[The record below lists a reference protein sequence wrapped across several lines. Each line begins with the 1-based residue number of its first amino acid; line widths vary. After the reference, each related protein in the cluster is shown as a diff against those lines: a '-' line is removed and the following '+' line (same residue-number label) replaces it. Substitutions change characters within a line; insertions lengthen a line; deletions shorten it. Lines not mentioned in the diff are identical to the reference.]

1 MRATASIRRSVFM
14 ATRNV
19 YTPSF
24 VATAQPVWCWLG
36 VLPALVI
43 VLVLVVY
50 PLAVA
55 MLTSLQTEHRITLGR
70 YVRFFT
76 TPRSYTILLE
86 TLAISGLA
94 TVGSVILSV
103 PLAYVIRRYER
114 TRAFLRVLI
123 TTPLAVPVLISA
135 YALTLFFAEHGLFNY
150 LVVHVLHLSPRP
162 LAISYTWPGLI
173 LACVWRFFPYTAL
186 VVAGALEGL
195 DRSIEEAA
203 YSTGARPHQ
212 VFLRISLP
220 LLTPAIVTG
229 SVLTFIGAF
238 GTFSIPLV
246 MGRGQDVLSV
256 VAYRAASSFDSGSA
270 ATIVDRGRF
279 EPPEP
284 QGAASQPGWHGG
296 VDPRCRDAGAGGDA
310 LHL

>member
-1 MRATASIRRSVFM
+1 M

-19 YTPSF
+19 YSAPF
-24 VATAQPVWCWLG
+24 VATARPVWCWLG

-55 MLTSLQTEHRITLGR
+55 MLTSLQTEHGITLGR

-135 YALTLFFAEHGLFNY
+135 
-150 LVVHVLHLSPRP
+150 
-162 LAISYTWPGLI
+162 
-173 LACVWRFFPYTAL
+173 
-186 VVAGALEGL
+186 
-195 DRSIEEAA
+195 
-203 YSTGARPHQ
+203 
-212 VFLRISLP
+212 
-220 LLTPAIVTG
+220 
-229 SVLTFIGAF
+229 
-238 GTFSIPLV
+238 
-246 MGRGQDVLSV
+246 
-256 VAYRAASSFDSGSA
+256 
-270 ATIVDRGRF
+270 
-279 EPPEP
+279 
-284 QGAASQPGWHGG
+284 
-296 VDPRCRDAGAGGDA
+296 
-310 LHL
+310 

>member
-1 MRATASIRRSVFM
+1 MHPIRVKQ
-14 ATRNV
+14 V
-19 YTPSF
+19 KEI
-24 VATAQPVWCWLG
+24 
-36 VLPALVI
+36 I
-43 VLVLVVY
+43 VVTD
-50 PLAVA
+50 AVA
-55 MLTSLQTEHRITLGR
+55 ASRRLYRETLGLANRWLSNLHRVVNRLQTEHGITLGR

-150 LVVHVLHLSPRP
+150 LVVHVLHLSPQP

-256 VAYRAASSFDSGSA
+256 VAYRAASSFDWGSA
-270 ATIVDRGRF
+270 ATIVVIMAVV
-279 EPPEP
+279 
-284 QGAASQPGWHGG
+284 QLG
-296 VDPRCRDAGAGGDA
+296 VLAMYTRAFRRRT
-310 LHL
+310 